1 MSPVPQARD
10 APPIRV
16 VHIITRLILGGAQEN
31 TLLSVEGLQR
41 RPGYEAAL
49 VSGPALG
56 PEGEL
61 VRRARRHGV
70 DLEIVPEMRREIH
83 PLRDAASFARLCG
96 ILRRRRP
103 HIVHTHSSKAGILGR
118 AAARV
123 VGVPCIVHTV
133 HGPSFHPHQS
143 ALMNRLAVASER
155 LAAKWSD
162 AIVSVADA
170 MTDQF
175 VAAGVAPRGRFV
187 TIYSGMEVEPFL
199 ASDGA
204 RERVRRRLGIGGD
217 EIVIGKI
224 ARLFHL
230 KGHRFVLDA
239 APGILERFPNVRF
252 LFVGDGILREA
263 LQRRAERLGVADRIV
278 FAGLVEPDEVPA
290 MIKAMDLVVH
300 ASLREGLARVLPQA
314 LLSGRPVVS
323 FDQDGAREVV
333 VDGETG
339 FLVRTRSSE
348 ALAAGLLRALSDLD
362 AARAL
367 AAEGRRRFTDRFRAE
382 TMVRRL
388 DALYRRL
395 LRSA

>member
-1 MSPVPQARD
+1 MSKVRGLPR
-10 APPIRV
+10 PIRV
-16 VHIITRLILGGAQEN
+16 IHVITRLILGGAQEN
-31 TLLSVEGLQR
+31 TLFTVEGLGR
-41 RPGYEAAL
+41 LPAYEVAL

-61 VRRARRHGV
+61 VRRAERHGV

-83 PLRDAASFARLCG
+83 PLRDALTFMRLCS

-123 VGVPCIVHTV
+123 TGVPCIVHTI
-133 HGPSFHPHQS
+133 HGPSFYPRQS
-143 ALMNRLAVASER
+143 ALMNAAIIAAER
-155 LAAKWSD
+155 LAARWSD
-162 AIVSVADA
+162 KLVSVADA

-175 VAAGVAPRGRFV
+175 VAAGVAPRERFV
-187 TIYSGMEVEPFL
+187 TIYSGMEVDPFL
-199 ASDGA
+199 AADGA
-204 RERVRRRLGIGGD
+204 RERVRARLGIGRR
-217 EIVIGKI
+217 EIVVGKI

-230 KGHRFVLDA
+230 KGHRFIIDA
-239 APGILERFPNVRF
+239 APRVLERFPSVRF
-252 LFVGDGILREA
+252 LFVGDGLLRNALRERA
-263 LQRRAERLGVADRIV
+263 RRRGVADRIT
-278 FAGLVEPDEVPA
+278 FAGLVEPHEIPG

-323 FDQDGAREVV
+323 FDQDGAAEVV
-333 VDGETG
+333 MDGETG
-339 FLVRTRSSE
+339 FLVRTESSD
-348 ALAAGLLRALSDLD
+348 ALAEAILRAVSDLD

-367 AAEGRRRFTDRFRAE
+367 AAEGRRRFTERFRAE
-382 TMVRRL
+382 TMVRRV

-395 LRSA
+395 LAAT

>member
-1 MSPVPQARD
+1 MSPVEHAP
-10 APPIRV
+10 PPIRV

-56 PEGEL
+56 PEGDL

-96 ILRRRRP
+96 LLRRRRP

-123 VGVPCIVHTV
+123 AGVPHIVHTV

-143 ALMNRLAVASER
+143 ALMNRLAVESER

-199 ASDGA
+199 AADGA

-239 APGILERFPNVRF
+239 APKVLERFPNARF

-263 LQRRAERLGVADRIV
+263 LRRRAERLGVADRIV

-348 ALAAGLLRALSDLD
+348 ALAAALLRALSDLD

-395 LRSA
+395 LRTA